1 MNKMMG
7 SVMIVGALLASGA
20 GASEPDAGDSVRD
33 AWRLQFADSGVTRS
47 ALFADD
53 NRDWSAGDG
62 RSEGLLLADL
72 NAPVPR
78 SSRSGGHQHA
88 SNADYLKCPK
98 CGTVERS
105 SLFVAATAGGAMVG
119 VTHNFSTWSD
129 MTALFRPS
137 RWRNPLRPGGSL
149 SWMNY
154 KSWRDEPG
162 RTGKVLLGE
171 VIVVGAGYA
180 IYEETK
186 SSGSSGNGNGGD
198 PAPAPAST
206 PSAPSGGGG
215 GSTGGGGGDTGGGS
229 TGGGGDTGGGDTGG
243 GDTGGGDN
251 GGGDDGGGGEMPW

>member
-20 GASEPDAGDSVRD
+20 GATEPSAGDSIRD
-33 AWRLQFADSGVTRS
+33 AWRLQLADSGVTRS

-78 SSRSGGHQHA
+78 SSGPNIGLRA
-88 SNADYLKCPK
+88 SNA
-98 CGTVERS
+98 GAS
-105 SLFVAATAGGAMVG
+105 VA

-137 RWRNPLRPGGSL
+137 RWRNPLRTGGTL
-149 SWMNY
+149 SWLNY
-154 KSWRDEPG
+154 RAWRDAPG
-162 RTGKVLLGE
+162 RTGKVLLGQ
-171 VIVVGAGYA
+171 VVVGGAGYA
-180 IYEETK
+180 IHEATR
-186 SSGSSGNGNGGD
+186 SSGSSRNGGD
-198 PAPAPAST
+198 PAPAPAS
-206 PSAPSGGGG
+206 APPAPRGGGG

-243 GDTGGGDN
+243 GDTGGGD
-251 GGGDDGGGGEMPW
+251 DGGGGEMPW

>member
-180 IYEETK
+180 IYEATK
-186 SSGSSGNGNGGD
+186 SSGSSGNGSD
-198 PAPAPAST
+198 PAPASA

-215 GSTGGGGGDTGGGS
+215 GGGS
-229 TGGGGDTGGGDTGG
+229 RPPSDPDPGPGPDPDPGPGPDPDPDPGPGPGPII
-243 GDTGGGDN
+243 
-251 GGGDDGGGGEMPW
+251 EEP

>member
-7 SVMIVGALLASGA
+7 SAMIVGALLASGA
-20 GASEPDAGDSVRD
+20 GATEPDAGDSIRD
-33 AWRLQFADSGVTRS
+33 AWRLQLADSGVTRS

-78 SSRSGGHQHA
+78 SSGPNIGLRA
-88 SNADYLKCPK
+88 SNA
-98 CGTVERS
+98 GAS
-105 SLFVAATAGGAMVG
+105 VA

-180 IYEETK
+180 IYEATK
-186 SSGSSGNGNGGD
+186 SSGSSGNGSD
-198 PAPAPAST
+198 PAPASA

-215 GSTGGGGGDTGGGS
+215 GGGS
-229 TGGGGDTGGGDTGG
+229 RPPSDPDPGPGPDPDPGPGPDPDPDPGPGPGPII
-243 GDTGGGDN
+243 
-251 GGGDDGGGGEMPW
+251 EEP